1 MSEQVTFKCPICV
14 FMALTIPLILSHLRL
29 VHANDPNFSVVCG
42 IDGCCTTA
50 KSFSALYQ
58 HIYRNHKDAG
68 ITLVWKL
75 VIDQI

>member
-58 HIYRNHKDAG
+58 HIYRKHKDAG
-68 ITLVWKL
+68 IINSRLEAS
-75 VIDQI
+75 DR